1 MLDNHIITAMPITK
15 IALGIEYSGS
25 HYYGWQRQ
33 QQIQSIQACLEIA
46 LTKVANESI
55 QIYCAGRT
63 DTGVHAIGQ
72 VIHFETSV
80 IRKNSAWTMG
90 VNRYLPN
97 DIAVRWSKVVSSD
110 FHARF
115 SATARQYRYIIFNH
129 RYRPV
134 TLRSGVMHY
143 YIPLDAKKMHIAAQ
157 ALVGEKDF
165 TSFRS
170 TRCQSKSSWRNIK
183 YVNVHRYGD
192 YIVVNIKANAFVYH
206 MVRNIVGSLLAI
218 GCGDQNIHWMTELLI
233 LKDKTKAAT
242 IAKAK
247 GLYLI
252 AVDYPLKYK
261 IPKTIIGPIF

>member
-1 MLDNHIITAMPITK
+1 MLDNLISAIPMTK
-15 IALGIEYSGS
+15 IALGIEYGGS
-25 HYYGWQRQ
+25 HYCGWQRQ
-33 QQIQSIQACLEIA
+33 QQVQSIQGCLEIA

-80 IRKNSAWTMG
+80 IRKDSAWTMG
-90 VNRYLPN
+90 VNSYLPN
-97 DIAVRWSKVVSSD
+97 DIVVRWSKVVSSD

-134 TLRSGVMHY
+134 MLRTGVTHY
-143 YIPLDAKKMHIAAQ
+143 HAPLDAKKMHIAAQ
-157 ALVGEKDF
+157 SLVGEKDF
-165 TSFRS
+165 TSFRAI
-170 TRCQSKSSWRNIK
+170 RCQSKSPWRNIK
-183 YVNVHRYGD
+183 YVNICRYGD
-192 YIVVNIKANAFVYH
+192 YIVIDIKANAFVHH

-218 GCGDQNIHWMTELLI
+218 GCGDKNIHWITELLI
-233 LKDKTKAAT
+233 LKDRTKAAT
-242 IAKAK
+242 IAKAE

-261 IPKTIIGPIF
+261 LPKTIIGPIF